1 MTHNLA
7 SILCTLFKEFI
18 MKKLIAILFL
28 ALSMTSISAF
38 ANTLKLT
45 VNGMVCAFCAQGIEK
60 KVKAL
65 PETKDV
71 YVNLKAHLVVIELKD
86 GQKLSNDTVT
96 GIIKDAGYDVIA
108 IEESSHSLAAIKSE
122 LDK

>member
-1 MTHNLA
+1 MTHNPA

-28 ALSMTSISAF
+28 AFSMTSISAF

-71 YVNLKAHLVVIELKD
+71 YVNLKAHLVAIELKD
-86 GQKLSNDTVT
+86 GQRISNDTVT
-96 GIIKDAGYDVIA
+96 RIIKDAGYDVTA
-108 IEESSHSLAAIKSE
+108 IEESSHSLAVIKSE